1 MTKSIMQTE
10 KECYLCK
17 KFYGVSNTNGLEL
30 HHIFSGYA
38 NRKLSDKDGLVVW
51 LCQRHH
57 NTEPDGVHFNKK
69 NMELLRQ
76 DGQRK
81 WEETYTGHYDFMKRF
96 GKNYL

>member
-1 MTKSIMQTE
+1 MSKNIMQTE

-17 KFYGVSNTNGLEL
+17 KFYGISMQVGLER
-30 HHIFSGYA
+30 HHIFGGA
-38 NRKLSDKDGLVVW
+38 NRPLSEKDGLVVY

-57 NTEPDGVHFNKK
+57 NTPPDGVHHNQK
-69 NMELLRQ
+69 NMEILRQ
-76 DGQRK
+76 DGQKK